1 VTPCAAFH
9 RWPTRP
15 VSAQVTGKNPE
26 MTSLL
31 PDHTTAQVFL
41 RSEAL
46 AAGMTDR
53 DIRALVRGGRWHR
66 IRHGA
71 YVDAASWSTLDD
83 PERHGL
89 LARAVVRQARTDVV
103 VSHLSALPEF
113 GAPMWGLPL
122 EVVHLT
128 RSDRRAGRKE
138 AGVQQHRGLLHDED
152 VTERNGVTLTSAT
165 RTVLDLTTITGTEQA
180 LCATNFLLHTG
191 ETTADALADR
201 YRSMERNPL
210 TLKTDLVLRLAD
222 ARIESVGESRT
233 FFMCWAQ
240 GLPAPVPQWVVLDAR
255 GRAVARLDFA
265 WPERRTWL
273 EFDGKEKYQKFPR
286 PGESVTD
293 VVLREK
299 RREEMLR
306 EVTGWRC
313 IRITWWDLEHPG
325 RTAARIRNILASPA
339 T

>member
-1 VTPCAAFH
+1 MTARA
-9 RWPTRP
+9 
-15 VSAQVTGKNPE
+15 TGKNPE

-46 AAGMTDR
+46 AAGLADR
-53 DIRALVRGGRWHR
+53 DIRALVRSGQWHR
-66 IRHGA
+66 VRHGA
-71 YVDAASWSTLDD
+71 YVDAPTWRTLDE
-83 PERHGL
+83 PGRHAV

-103 VSHLSALPEF
+103 LSHLSALPEF

-122 EVVHLT
+122 DVVHLT
-128 RSDRRAGRKE
+128 RLDRRAGRKE
-138 AGVQQHRGLLHDED
+138 AGVQQHRGLLLDGD
-152 VTERNGVTLTSAT
+152 VVQRNGLSVTSAT
-165 RTVLDLTTITGTEQA
+165 RTVLDLTTVTGTEKT
-180 LCATNFLLHTG
+180 LCATNFLLHAG
-191 ETTADALADR
+191 ETTADELADR

-233 FFMCWAQ
+233 YFMCWAQ
-240 GLPAPVPQWVVLDAR
+240 GLPAPVPQWVVLDAH
-255 GRAVARLDFA
+255 GREVARLDFA
-265 WPERRTWL
+265 WPDKRTWL
-273 EFDGKEKYQKFPR
+273 EFDGKEKYQKFAR

-313 IRITWWDLEHPG
+313 IRVTWWDLEHPQ
-325 RTAARIRNILASPA
+325 RTAARIRNIFDSPA